1 MANYF
6 CCIQTFSFKLLICSQ
21 TFIKPKHVQKPE
33 ILYEFDIRFHTKVR
47 KFNNSCFTNCT
58 KHALDLYTN
67 KTNRIDRHKPITTEL
82 GQDET
87 LTVAYNFRETKSCN
101 HFFFYFSVA
110 KTVAKS
116 SQVHVWLEEKNFEVL
131 KRCLIEMYIQLVFC
145 CVMEKLLIFYICEI
159 LEWSNIKFL

>member
-67 KTNRIDRHKPITTEL
+67 KTNRIDRHKPIITEL

-101 HFFFYFSVA
+101 HFF
-110 KTVAKS
+110 
-116 SQVHVWLEEKNFEVL
+116 
-131 KRCLIEMYIQLVFC
+131 
-145 CVMEKLLIFYICEI
+145 LLFGRKDCGEI
-159 LEWSNIKFL
+159 LASACVTRGQKLWSPETLPYRNVYPTSFLLCYGKAVNLLHMWNFRVE